1 MLKLRVLLKPC
12 FGHIYGHDD
21 LRLNNTSKQSVDY
34 FGSIA
39 IFILL
44 CLTVKFDK
52 IKKTYFVGILAV

>member
-12 FGHIYGHDD
+12 FGHDD

-44 CLTVKFDK
+44 YLTVKFDK
-52 IKKTYFVGILAV
+52 IKKNYFVGILAV